1 MPNLPHIACRIFGTP
16 LLIARGKLD
25 VILGVLAP
33 RLTGGALLPRDP
45 VPEPAEQVAIMP
57 GAIAVVSIT
66 GTLVARSSYLD
77 AESGL
82 LSYGAIGDAI
92 ESAFADATVR
102 AVILDIDSSGGEV
115 GGLFDLVS
123 RIIT

>member
-1 MPNLPHIACRIFGTP
+1 MNLPHLVGRLFGAP
-16 LLIARGKLD
+16 LLIARSKLD
-25 VILGVLAP
+25 VILSVLAP
-33 RLTGGALLPRDP
+33 RLTGGTLLPRDTA
-45 VPEPAEQVAIMP
+45 PEAAERVAVMP
-57 GAIAVVSIT
+57 GAIAVVSVV

-92 ESAFADATVR
+92 ETAFTDPSVR

-115 GGLFDLVS
+115 GGLFDL
-123 RIIT
+123 